1 MAMVITPTGKNKK
14 HEPINGKT
22 FTIYEI
28 SKYLDGLVEPA
39 FIGNNWVF
47 MNKNGLLLKM
57 QYNEYAS
64 KMMGFDIYGLCL
76 IIPQEELPCQ
86 FFLADDEYENENENE
101 DEYKDNKYQNDT
113 EYKET
118 KHQQNESDYMPNDDI
133 ESVDNILSKIYQ
145 KEKETKKLKF
155 LYEQAYKNLI
165 LSKKSYYDLLNKNN
179 FIIYENESN
188 VFDCPTKES
197 KIQMLQDMITFFI
210 NTEEYEK
217 CIELLNLKLFIEE
230 NDNE

>member
-1 MAMVITPTGKNKK
+1 MAMIITPTGKNKK
-14 HEPINGKT
+14 HKPINGKT

-47 MNKNGLLLKM
+47 INKNGSLLKM

-76 IIPQEELPCQ
+76 IVPQEELPCQ
-86 FFLADDEYENENENE
+86 FFLADDEYEN
-101 DEYKDNKYQNDT
+101 DEYENDNYESNESNA

-118 KHQQNESDYMPNDDI
+118 KHQQNESDYMLNDDI
-133 ESVDNILSKIYQ
+133 EAMDNVLSKIYQ
-145 KEKETKKLKF
+145 KEQEVKKLKIF
-155 LYEQAYKNLI
+155 YEQAYKNLI
-165 LSKKSYYDLLNKNN
+165 SSNKSYYDLLQN
-179 FIIYENESN
+179 FIVYENENN

-197 KIQMLQDMITFFI
+197 KTQILQNMITFFI
-210 NTEEYEK
+210 NIEEYEK
-217 CIELLNLKLFIEE
+217 CTDLLNLKLFIEE
-230 NDNE
+230 NDND